1 MPRLKDDI
9 YMNFTRVKAIAN
21 KEFIQILRDPRSLAL
36 AFAIP
41 ILLLLLFGYALNL
54 DVDNIPIAIW
64 DQDNTRRSVEFIFD
78 FQLSHYFQ
86 VEGYYDNYQDLIRLI
101 DRDKILMALIIP
113 KEFSRRLGRN
123 QNVPVQFL
131 IDGSDS
137 NTATIARSYLD
148 AIVKNYNARYIDE
161 DLPQLGIINA
171 TPVDYR
177 SRPWFNPNFESR
189 VFIIP
194 GLIAIIIMVIAALL
208 TSLTVAREW
217 ERGTMEQLIS
227 TPVKS
232 NELILGKFIP
242 YFMISFIDLTI
253 AVIMA
258 KFIFAIPL
266 IGNLFLLFVLSSL
279 FITGALIMGI
289 WMSIVGK
296 TQLAASQLAI
306 LATFMPTF
314 LLSGFVYPIYNMP
327 KLVQAVTYFVP
338 ARYFIVILRGI
349 FLKGVGIGSLWP
361 QVVYLTVFALLMII
375 LANHKFK
382 KKVA

>member
-1 MPRLKDDI
+1 
-9 YMNFTRVKAIAN
+9 MNFTRVKALAG

-64 DQDNTRRSVEFIFD
+64 DQDNTRRSVDFIFD
-78 FQLSHYFQ
+78 FQLSHYFK
-86 VEGYYDNYQDLIRLI
+86 VEGYYDNYQKLINLI

-113 KEFSRRLGRN
+113 KEFSRSLGRN
-123 QNVPVQFL
+123 ETVGVQFI

-148 AIVKNYNARYIDE
+148 AIVKNYNARYINE
-161 DLPQLGIINA
+161 DLPQLGIINT
-171 TPVDYR
+171 TPVDFR
-177 SRPWFNPNFESR
+177 PRPWFNPNFESR
-189 VFIIP
+189 IFIIP
-194 GLIAIIIMVIAALL
+194 GLIAVIIMVIAALL

-227 TPVKS
+227 TPVRPG
-232 NELILGKFIP
+232 ELILGKFIP
-242 YFMISFIDLTI
+242 YFAISFIDLAI

-258 KFIFAIPL
+258 KFIFAVPL
-266 IGNLFLLFVLSSL
+266 IGSAALLFVLSSL
-279 FITGALIMGI
+279 FIAGALIMGI
-289 WMSIVGK
+289 WISIVGK

-349 FLKGVGIGSLWP
+349 FLKGVGLKSLWP
-361 QVVYLTVFALLMII
+361 QALYLVVFTLLMVF
-375 LANHKFK
+375 LAKKKFK